1 MNRPQS
7 DKKRLGKWGEQFAAR
22 YLQQHGFYILA
33 QNFHSSLGE
42 VDIVAEDQ
50 NCLVLVEVKTR
61 QSLNYGSP
69 AEAVTFQKLE
79 KIMSTGYFFAKQA
92 ERCW

>member
-50 NCLVLVEVKTR
+50 NCLVLSGLLGQDDNGR
-61 QSLNYGSP
+61 
-69 AEAVTFQKLE
+69 FQRTSRGKSAR
-79 KIMSTGYFFAKQA
+79 KK
-92 ERCW
+92 R